1 MRLNL
6 CPQAAGVALL
16 LSAPAFAHH
25 SFKAEY
31 DSNKPINITGSVTKV
46 EWMNPHARL
55 YVDVKDK
62 KGVVM
67 NWDFELGSLN
77 ALKRQGWLRDSLKVG
92 DRVTVEGRMVKDG
105 ARLAGACRVTL
116 ADGRKLSG
124 WPVAFAVDPGRVSPA
139 PTEPC
144 KSSESRAI
152 PS

>member
-16 LSAPAFAHH
+16 LSAPVFAHH

-46 EWMNPHARL
+46 EWMNPHARF

-92 DRVTVEGRMVKDG
+92 ADNSAATLSTYFFG
-105 ARLAGACRVTL
+105 ASLH
-116 ADGRKLSG
+116 
-124 WPVAFAVDPGRVSPA
+124 WYY
-139 PTEPC
+139 
-144 KSSESRAI
+144 
-152 PS
+152 